1 MNTPLR
7 PPQGGISCWL
17 FLIVPL
23 RGLQGCE
30 NGTIMKRN
38 KIIPYNSK
46 LKSYA
51 RYLRKHSTLSEVLL
65 WEEIKNRTLGVQF
78 HRQVP
83 IDNFIVDFYCHELL
97 LAIEIDGESHD
108 NKYDYDQ
115 NRQHKLEDL
124 GVRFVRFSDL
134 EVKKDMFSVLRCLEK
149 IIYELN
155 EHPPSPPQG
164 GNNEL

>member
-1 MNTPLR
+1 
-7 PPQGGISCWL
+7 
-17 FLIVPL
+17 
-23 RGLQGCE
+23 
-30 NGTIMKRN
+30 
-38 KIIPYNSK
+38 

-97 LAIEIDGESHD
+97 LAIEVDGESHD

-124 GVRFVRFSDL
+124 GVRFFRFSDL
-134 EVKKDMFSVLRCLEK
+134 EVKKDMFSVLLCLEK
-149 IIYELN
+149 IISELN

-164 GNNEL
+164 GN